1 MPGALPLP
9 TQLYLEQ
16 AARWP
21 RAGRHIL
28 AHWDESS
35 VIVYQAYRPAI
46 AHWAL
51 AHGQFGGPQ
60 FSFSRMS
67 WIKPNFLWMMYRSAW
82 ATAEGQEM
90 VLAIRLSRSFFEQL
104 LRGAVASSHARD
116 SAETRDEWQARV
128 RASEVRLQWDPDHG
142 PSGGSLERRALQVG
156 LRGAT
161 LRAYAS
167 SEIIE
172 LIDMTPFVAAER
184 EHAKREGWKEL
195 RTPLEEVYPIAD
207 TAVAANIRLDVG

>member
-1 MPGALPLP
+1 MNPLP
-9 TQLYLEQ
+9 TQLYAEQ
-16 AARWP
+16 VLRWP
-21 RAGRHIL
+21 RTGRHIL
-28 AHWDESS
+28 AHWDEAS

-46 AHWAL
+46 ARWAL
-51 AHGQFGGPQ
+51 EHGAFGGPE

-90 VLAIRLSRSFFEQL
+90 VLAVRLSRSFFEQL
-104 LRGAVASSHARD
+104 LRGAVASSLAADAR
-116 SAETRDEWQARV
+116 ETRDEWQARV
-128 RASEVRLQWDPDHG
+128 RSSEVRLQWDPDHG
-142 PSGGSLERRALQVG
+142 PGGASLERRALQLG

-161 LRAYAS
+161 LRTYAT

-172 LIDMTPFVAAER
+172 LIDMTPFITAER
-184 EHAKREGWKEL
+184 EHASRVGWVQL

-207 TAVAANIRLDVG
+207 AAVAANIRLDVG